1 MAYKQIDRFDW
12 FMYFSST
19 ERGIPH
25 QKCFFFCFDQTQKNS
40 FDVMVDVSKI
50 NKSHQ

>member
-25 QKCFFFCFDQTQKNS
+25 QKCFFFVLIKHKKTAS
-40 FDVMVDVSKI
+40 MLW
-50 NKSHQ
+50 

>member
-12 FMYFSST
+12 FMYFFST
-19 ERGIPH
+19 ERRIPH
-25 QKCFFFCFDQTQKNS
+25 QKCFFCFDQTQKNS